1 MSVPANFT
9 IVTLGVRDLGRAV
22 AFYEALG
29 WERRGDPEGEG
40 ICWFRTSGCWIGL
53 FGRDAL
59 AEDAD
64 VPAEGSG
71 FSGVTLAI
79 SVGSEAEADTAM
91 AAALEAGARLVKQP
105 TRTEWGGYSG
115 YFADPDGHL
124 WEIARNPHWPI
135 RDGRVEIG

>member
-9 IVTLGVRDLGRAV
+9 IVTLGVRDLRRAV

-29 WERRGDPEGEG
+29 WERRGDPEAEG
-40 ICWFRTSGCWIGL
+40 ICWFRTSGSWIGL

-71 FSGVTLAI
+71 FNGVTLAI
-79 SVGSEAEADTAM
+79 NVGSEAEADTAM
-91 AAALEAGARLVKQP
+91 SSALQAGARPVKQL
-105 TRTEWGGYSG
+105 TKTEWGGYSG

-124 WEIARNPHWPI
+124 WEIAHNPHWQI
-135 RDGRVEIG
+135 VDGRVDIG